1 MVKQYNGYKWSLT
14 PLNQAISIFSNFH
27 LHQPPSSPTFIF
39 TIFADKVDY
48 IAFTSP
54 RALQDYDSHNL
65 LVDTKIK
72 MDYRHAQVPGTC
84 PSTRCSEGAPQM
96 PLETSERRQVRHKEP
111 VHCAVKS
118 SSPKP
123 SYMPG
128 SATSRLPTPRLASPW
143 QWAYVPSNTNPSA
156 RVLAPI
162 NQETQEIHP
171 SFYRRF
177 PSALASITPA
187 TQPEKSYSERIA
199 SRREASHAK
208 CEKWLAIDK
217 TNVPQQ
223 ELEQLSLDSDEEE
236 WEKVDGDEDWEF
248 VDSPGVEEGKWTE

>member
-1 MVKQYNGYKWSLT
+1 MRRLIGFLDRTFFSLDLRHLRIFPKLLPSAT
-14 PLNQAISIFSNFH
+14 SFSNFLQQLPSATSFSNFH
-27 LHQPPSSPTFIF
+27 LQQLPSSPASIF
-39 TIFADKVDY
+39 TVFADKVHY

-54 RALQDYDSHNL
+54 RALQDYNTHNL

-72 MDYRHAQVPGTC
+72 MDYGTW
-84 PSTRCSEGAPQM
+84 PSTRCPEGAPQL
-96 PLETSERRQVRHKEP
+96 PLEMSGCRQVRHKES

-118 SSPKP
+118 SSPRP
-123 SYMPG
+123 SYMSG

-177 PSALASITPA
+177 PSALASMA
-187 TQPEKSYSERIA
+187 SAPEKSYSERMA

-208 CEKWLAIDK
+208 CEKWLVVDK
-217 TNVPQQ
+217 AKVPP
-223 ELEQLSLDSDEEE
+223 EGLEQLSLDSDEEE
-236 WEKVDGDEDWEF
+236 WEKVDDDED
-248 VDSPGVEEGKWTE
+248 